1 MHPITTSGAR
11 RKAWMAARARN
22 AARRGGL
29 IAAVGFLAVLTTVLV
44 LVLVPRQANR
54 SVRARLDA
62 LPPAAD
68 TVMLLAN
75 LTGASDRLR
84 NAEASLQALRVA
96 YADRIAS
103 AAASATANADVN
115 AGATA
120 NFSQPAGNVPA
131 ASSAAPLNTADTRQ
145 ELSLRVARARAAP
158 LAENFRAV
166 GEAEF
171 LRTDARARVLVDS
184 LNDVSRDREA
194 YAALSGPDARYAAMT
209 ARLTTLGQRLV
220 ILAEQRLAAS
230 VAPTSG
236 TSGSAAEPRVNVPR
250 APLLDTTTLAQPQQ
264 LLGDTAVERG
274 ARAAVDSA
282 KAQLLVAEEAMA
294 AARGGNARLDTLR
307 ADAEAD
313 TPARVPQLAMLLA
326 ALITGLAVGYG
337 AAFYFEVK
345 HPRIADAAE
354 VERVADTRVILHTG
368 KSAGNSGSPN
378 RREAD
383 TTLPRVIDVASEAYQ
398 LLHIT
403 LTGFGDT
410 SREVRVV
417 GTDAVV
423 SATVGINLAAAAVRD
438 SRATLLIDA
447 SVPAGTARRLL
458 LLEGGLVESA
468 FRPSDSDTSASR
480 NVPVFRTRVG
490 RDLYLETALLPA
502 GADALSPTEW
512 RELAKEHDFCVIVQ
526 PDTAAALRDAPLDSR
541 DVVLCAQV
549 GVTRLDW
556 LTSRAEAVRAN
567 GQRVRAVLLWAAGVA
582 SAR

>member
-1 MHPITTSGAR
+1 
-11 RKAWMAARARN
+11 MAARARN

-29 IAAVGFLAVLTTVLV
+29 IAAVGLLAIVTTVLV
-44 LVLVPRQANR
+44 LVLVPRQVNR
-54 SVRARLDA
+54 SVRARIDA

-75 LTGASDRLR
+75 LTGGSDRLR
-84 NAEASLQALRVA
+84 NAEANLQALRVA

-103 AAASATANADVN
+103 AAASATANAAAN
-115 AGATA
+115 A
-120 NFSQPAGNVPA
+120 NSPQPAGNAPA
-131 ASSAAPLNTADTRQ
+131 ASGAASFNSSDTRH

-171 LRTDARARVLVDS
+171 LRTDTRARVLVDS
-184 LNDVSRDREA
+184 LADVSRDREA

-220 ILAEQRLAAS
+220 MLAEQRLAAS
-230 VAPTSG
+230 VAPSPG
-236 TSGSAAEPRVNVPR
+236 TSGRPAEPAGDVAR
-250 APLLDTTTLAQPQQ
+250 AQPLDTTTLAQPQQ
-264 LLGDTAVERG
+264 FLGDSAVESD
-274 ARAAVDSA
+274 ARATLDSA
-282 KAQLLVAEEAMA
+282 KARLLVAEEAMA
-294 AARGGNARLDTLR
+294 AARASNARLDTLR
-307 ADAEAD
+307 AEAEAD
-313 TPARVPQLAMLLA
+313 TPARVPQVAMLLA

-337 AAFYFEVK
+337 AAFYLEVK

-354 VERVADTRVILHTG
+354 VERVADTRVIVHTG
-368 KSAGNSGSPN
+368 KPAGNSRLPN

-417 GTDAVV
+417 GTDAIM

-458 LLEGGLVESA
+458 LRQGGRAESA
-468 FRPSDSDTSASR
+468 FRHTHSDVRGKR

-490 RDLYLETALLPA
+490 RDLYLDTALAPA
-502 GADALSPTEW
+502 GADALSSSEW
-512 RELAKEHDFCVIVQ
+512 RELAKEQDFCVIVQ
-526 PDTAAALRDAPLDSR
+526 PDTDATLRDAPLDSR

-556 LTSRAEAVRAN
+556 LISRAETVRAN
-567 GQRVRAVLLWAAGVA
+567 GNRVRAVLLWAAGAA
-582 SAR
+582 SVR

>member
-1 MHPITTSGAR
+1 
-11 RKAWMAARARN
+11 MAARARN

-29 IAAVGFLAVLTTVLV
+29 IAAVGLLAVVTTVLV
-44 LVLVPRQANR
+44 LVLVPRQVNR
-54 SVRARLDA
+54 TVRARIDA

-84 NAEASLQALRVA
+84 NAEANLQTLRVA

-103 AAASATANADVN
+103 AAASATANAAAN
-115 AGATA
+115 A
-120 NFSQPAGNVPA
+120 NFSQPAGTAPT
-131 ASSAAPLNTADTRQ
+131 ASGAAPFSTSDTRH

-230 VAPTSG
+230 VASSPSTPAR
-236 TSGSAAEPRVNVPR
+236 TAEPAVDVPS
-250 APLLDTTTLAQPQQ
+250 AQLLDTTTLAQPQQ
-264 LLGDTAVERG
+264 FLGDSAVERG
-274 ARAAVDSA
+274 ARAALDSA
-282 KAQLLVAEEAMA
+282 KARLLVAEATMA
-294 AARGGNARLDTLR
+294 AARAGNARLDTLR
-307 ADAEAD
+307 AEAEAD
-313 TPARVPQLAMLLA
+313 TPARVPQAAMLLA

-337 AAFYFEVK
+337 VAFYLEVK

-354 VERVADTRVILHTG
+354 VERVADTRVIVHTG
-368 KSAGNSGSPN
+368 KSAGNSRFPN

-417 GTDAVV
+417 GTDAIM

-458 LLEGGLVESA
+458 LPRGGRVESA
-468 FRPSDSDTSASR
+468 FRSSASDASTSR
-480 NVPVFRTRVG
+480 DVPVFRTRVG
-490 RDLYLETALLPA
+490 RDLYLETALVPA
-502 GADALSPTEW
+502 GAAALSSSEW
-512 RELAKEHDFCVIVQ
+512 RELAKEQDFCVIVQ
-526 PDTAAALRDAPLDSR
+526 PDTAAAMRDAPLDSR
-541 DVVLCAQV
+541 DVILCAQV

-556 LTSRAEAVRAN
+556 LTSRAEALRAN
-567 GQRVRAVLLWAAGVA
+567 GNRVRAVLLWAAGAA